1 MCVFTFWTGCV
12 CVEVE
17 DPPQQRQLLQD
28 DGEAIDVPLL
38 RSTGRRT
45 VHPEELR
52 GRPQL
57 PYNTPG
63 GSVVQPG
70 PVAQLISHHSHRA
83 KVKSFTGWSHSIKAT
98 PTHTSSS
105 NHSREERSA
114 ASTLCS
120 HASNE

>member
-1 MCVFTFWTGCV
+1 MCVFTFWTGCM

-83 KVKSFTGWSHSIKAT
+83 KVKVLHWVEPQHQGH
-98 PTHTSSS
+98 THTHQLHQSQQRGALGSQ
-105 NHSREERSA
+105 
-114 ASTLCS
+114 
-120 HASNE
+120 HALFSCI